1 MISIQKDLI
10 NIPGSLKVDDA
21 SILHDPAKT
30 THERRKELIADGTY
44 PPSGSQSAPYDRRY
58 KHKDIKD
65 ALMTLYHGKC
75 AYCETYDPSPHV
87 EHYRPKRG
95 GYYWLAYSWDNL
107 ILSCSQCNTKKGNQF
122 PINGQ
127 KASFH
132 NTPEEM
138 AQINMLSEDYDKK
151 EQPLLL
157 MPERMSGDIENIWA
171 FNQDGAIV
179 LNNERIRKSCEVY
192 GLNREEL
199 CKRRKKIWD
208 ELINCITDC
217 IAMAKGDISKL
228 QELLNT
234 HLDSFKRGAADET
247 NDYLAFRRYVLKSG
261 WIQKNV
267 IELTTNSNVVNV

>member
-30 THERRKELIADGTY
+30 THEHRKELIADGTY

-127 KASFH
+127 KVSFH

-138 AQINMLSEDYDKK
+138 AQINTLSEDYDKK

-157 MPERMSGDIENIWA
+157 MPERMPDEIFNIWE
-171 FNQDGAIV
+171 FRQDGSIV
-179 LNNERIRKSCEVY
+179 LNNDRIRISRDVCD
-192 GLNREEL
+192 LDREEL
-199 CKRRKKIWD
+199 CKMRKKIWD
-208 ELINCITDC
+208 DLVKCITDC
-217 IAMAKGDISKL
+217 VAMAKGDMNYLK
-228 QELLNT
+228 QLLVIPLNA
-234 HLDSFKRGAADET
+234 FKRRAEDET
-247 NDYLAFRRYVLKSG
+247 NQYLAFRRYVLKSG
-261 WIQKNV
+261 WIQEKV
-267 IELTTNSNVVNV
+267 IELTQNAPNE

>member
-1 MISIQKDLI
+1 MISIRKDLI

-30 THERRKELIADGTY
+30 THKRRKELIADGTY

-75 AYCETYDPSPHV
+75 AYCETYDPSPHI

-107 ILSCSQCNTKKGNQF
+107 IISCSQCNTKKGNQL
-122 PINGQ
+122 PIMGQ
-127 KASFH
+127 KASFLG
-132 NTPEEM
+132 TAEEL
-138 AQINMLSEDYDKK
+138 AQINTLSEEYDRT
-151 EQPLLL
+151 ENPLLL
-157 MPERMSGDIENIWA
+157 MPERMPVEIENIWE
-171 FNQDGAIV
+171 FNQDGSIV
-179 LNNERIRKSCEVY
+179 LNNSRIRKSCEVY

-217 IAMAKGDISKL
+217 VAMAKGDISKL

-261 WIQKNV
+261 WIQKKV
-267 IELTTNSNVVNV
+267 IELTINATDE

>member
-75 AYCETYDPSPHV
+75 AYCETYDPSPHI

-107 ILSCSQCNTKKGNQF
+107 IISCSQCNTKKGNQF
-122 PINGQ
+122 PIMGQ
-127 KASFH
+127 KASFLG
-132 NTPEEM
+132 TAEEL
-138 AQINMLSEDYDKK
+138 AQINTLSEEYDRT
-151 EQPLLL
+151 ENPLLL
-157 MPERMSGDIENIWA
+157 MPERMPVEIENIWE
-171 FNQDGAIV
+171 FNQDGSIV
-179 LNNERIRKSCEVY
+179 LNNSRIRKSCEVY
-192 GLNREEL
+192 GLNREAL
-199 CKRRKKIWD
+199 CNERRKIWN
-208 ELINCITDC
+208 ELVNCITDC
-217 IAMAKGDISKL
+217 VLMAKGDISRLKD
-228 QELLNT
+228 LLET
-234 HLDSFKRGAADET
+234 HLNSFKRGAKDET
-247 NDYLAFRRYVLKSG
+247 NEYLAFRGYVLKSG
-261 WIQKNV
+261 WIEKKV
-267 IELTTNSNVVNV
+267 AELTKNAPT

>member
-1 MISIQKDLI
+1 MISTRKDLI

-75 AYCETYDPSPHV
+75 AYCETYDPSPHI

-107 ILSCSQCNTKKGNQF
+107 IISCSQCNTKKGNQF
-122 PINGQ
+122 PIMEQ
-127 KASFH
+127 KASFLG
-132 NTPEEM
+132 TAEEL
-138 AQINMLSEDYDKK
+138 AQINTLSEEYDRT
-151 EQPLLL
+151 ENPLLL
-157 MPERMSGDIENIWA
+157 IPERMPVEIENIWE
-171 FNQDGAIV
+171 FNQDGSIV
-179 LNNERIRKSCEVY
+179 LNNSRIRKSCEVY

-217 IAMAKGDISKL
+217 VAMAKGDISKL

-261 WIQKNV
+261 WIQKKV
-267 IELTTNSNVVNV
+267 IELTINATDE

>member
-10 NIPGSLKVDDA
+10 NIPESLKVDDA

-107 ILSCSQCNTKKGNQF
+107 IISCSQCNTKKGNQF
-122 PINGQ
+122 PIMGQ

-217 IAMAKGDISKL
+217 VAMAKGDISKL

-261 WIQKNV
+261 WIQKKV
-267 IELTTNSNVVNV
+267 IEFTISE